1 MRYDWVV
8 VDESDSKVRKLAA
21 TEIADSSLHVLES
34 FEKGLS
40 MYDFFDSSSKLAKL
54 LKNRKELIS

>member
-1 MRYDWVV
+1 MT
-8 VDESDSKVRKLAA
+8 SDSKVRKLAA